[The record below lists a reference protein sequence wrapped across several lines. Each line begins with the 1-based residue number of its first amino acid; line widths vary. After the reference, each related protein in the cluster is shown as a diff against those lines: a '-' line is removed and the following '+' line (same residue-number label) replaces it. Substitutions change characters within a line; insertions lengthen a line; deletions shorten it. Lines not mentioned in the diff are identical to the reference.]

1 LADGPRLR
9 VFAGPLSYVQ
19 GPGALDQLGDLVAAN
34 GPRPVVVTD
43 AFVLELLGER
53 VEGVLRGAGLRPEI
67 RVLPGEITAG
77 AADEIAASVAD
88 VSTGLVIGLG
98 GGKAL
103 DAGKAVSLRLGVPV
117 VTVPTVASN
126 DSPTSKA
133 VAMYDDQHRMVSVD
147 QLPANPHAVVVD
159 TALIAAAPVHF
170 LRAGV
175 GDAVSKTFEAAAC
188 AAGTGVTTL
197 GTRPLRIGAA
207 IAAAAYAT
215 LREHAVPGL
224 AACGRGEVT
233 DDLEALVEAV
243 VLLSGMGFENGGLSL
258 AHSLTRG
265 LMQARGAS
273 SALHG
278 QHVAWAT
285 LVQRVAEYAADEE
298 VAELRGFLR
307 EVGLPVTLPEL
318 GMDAPTAD
326 EVRDIARV
334 TMTAP
339 HLANLARPVSEGD
352 LVAAILEVDNQ
363 AAYVTG
369 KSKYVSG

>member
-1 LADGPRLR
+1 MTLGGLR
-9 VFAGPLSYVQ
+9 VFAGPLHYVQ
-19 GPGALDQLGDLVAAN
+19 GPGSLDRLGKLVATY

-43 AFVLELLGER
+43 PFVRELLGAR
-53 VEGVLRGAGLRPEI
+53 VEGALRATGLRPEV
-67 RVLPGEITAG
+67 RELPGEITAA

-88 VSTGLVIGLG
+88 VGAGVVIGLG

-133 VAMYDDQHRMVSVD
+133 VAMYDDEHRMVRVD
-147 QLPANPHAVVVD
+147 QLSANPHAVVVD

-188 AAGTGVTTL
+188 SAGTGVTTL
-197 GTRPLRIGAA
+197 GTRPLLVGSALA
-207 IAAAAYAT
+207 SACHAT
-215 LREHAVPGL
+215 LRAHAVAGL
-224 AACGRGEVT
+224 AACERGEVT

-265 LMQARGAS
+265 LMQARGAKA
-273 SALHG
+273 ALHG
-278 QHVAWAT
+278 QQVAWAT
-285 LVQRVAEYAADEE
+285 LVQRVAELAPDGE
-298 VAELRGFLR
+298 VSELRDFLR

-318 GMDAPTAD
+318 GMDSPSVD
-326 EVRDIARV
+326 EIRDIARV

-339 HLANLARPVSEGD
+339 HLANLARPISESG
-352 LVAAILEVDNQ
+352 LVAAILQV
-363 AAYVTG
+363 G
-369 KSKYVSG
+369 

>member
-1 LADGPRLR
+1 VGGLR
-9 VFAGPLSYVQ
+9 VFAGPLRYIQ
-19 GPGALDQLGDLVAAN
+19 GPNALDRLGGVVEGF
-34 GPRPVVVTD
+34 GPFPVVVTD
-43 AFVLELLGER
+43 PFVRELLGAR
-53 VEGVLRGAGLRPEI
+53 VEALLRDSGLAPEM
-67 RVLPGEITAG
+67 RVLQGEITAA
-77 AADEIAASVAD
+77 AADEIVASLIGVEVA
-88 VSTGLVIGLG
+88 VVIGIG

-133 VAMYDDQHRMVSVD
+133 VAMYDEQHRMASVD
-147 QLPANPHAVVVD
+147 QLAANPHAVVVD
-159 TALIAAAPVHF
+159 TTLIAAAPVHF

-197 GTRPLRIGAA
+197 GTRPLLVGSA
-207 IAAAAYAT
+207 IARACYDTIRA
-215 LREHAVPGL
+215 HALAGL
-224 AACGRGEVT
+224 AAAERGEVT
-233 DDLEALVEAV
+233 EDLEALVEAV

-285 LVQRVAEYAADEE
+285 LVQRVAELAPDDE
-298 VAELRGFLR
+298 VDDLRAFLR
-307 EVGLPVTLPEL
+307 SVGLPVSLVEL
-318 GMDAPTAD
+318 GMPDPVID
-326 EVRDIARV
+326 EIHQIAAV

-339 HLANLARPVSEGD
+339 HLANLAKPVSEGD
-352 LVAAILEVDNQ
+352 LVAAILEVESS
-363 AAYVTG
+363 A
-369 KSKYVSG
+369 S

>member
-1 LADGPRLR
+1 LGDLR
-9 VFAGPLSYVQ
+9 VFAGPLRYVQ
-19 GPGALDQLGDLVAAN
+19 GPGALDELGALVAAF

-43 AFVLELLGER
+43 PFVRELLGSR
-53 VEGVLRGAGLRPEI
+53 VEEILRAVGLNPEI
-67 RVLPGEITAG
+67 RVLPGEITAI
-77 AADEIAASVAD
+77 AAYEIAGSVAD
-88 VSTGLVIGLG
+88 VGTGVVIGIG

-103 DAGKAVSLRLGVPV
+103 DAGKAVSLLLGVPV

-133 VAMYDDQHRMVSVD
+133 VAMYNDQHQMVSVD
-147 QLPANPHAVVVD
+147 QLPDNPRAVVVD

-197 GTRPLRIGAA
+197 GTRPLRIGVA

-224 AACGRGEVT
+224 AAAERGEVT

-265 LMQARGAS
+265 LMRARGAS
-273 SALHG
+273 RALHG

-285 LVQRVAEYAADEE
+285 LVQRVAEGASATD
-298 VAELRGFLR
+298 VHELREFLR
-307 EVGLPVTLPEL
+307 ELGLPVTLPEL
-318 GMDAPTAD
+318 GMDAPTD
-326 EVRDIARV
+326 EEVREIAAV

-339 HLANLARPVSEGD
+339 HLANLAHPINEGD
-352 LVAAILEVDNQ
+352 LVAAILEVE
-363 AAYVTG
+363 AR
-369 KSKYVSG
+369 

>member
-1 LADGPRLR
+1 MSGVR
-9 VFAGPLSYVQ
+9 VFAGPLRYVQ
-19 GPGALDQLGDLVAAN
+19 GPGALDRLGGLVEAF
-34 GPRPVVVTD
+34 GSTPVVVTD
-43 AFVLELLGER
+43 PFVRDLLGAR
-53 VEGVLRGAGLRPEI
+53 VETILAGAGLAPVV
-67 RVLPGEITAG
+67 RVLEGEITAA
-77 AADEIAASVAD
+77 AADAITASVRD
-88 VSTGLVIGLG
+88 VGAGVVIGLG

-133 VAMYDDQHRMVSVD
+133 VAMYDDQHRMASVD
-147 QLPANPHAVVVD
+147 QLAANPHAVVVD
-159 TALIAAAPVHF
+159 TALIAAAPAHF
-170 LRAGV
+170 LRAGI

-207 IAAAAYAT
+207 IAAAAYDV
-215 LREHAVPGL
+215 LRAHAVAGL
-224 AACGRGEVT
+224 AAAERGEVT
-233 DDLEALVEAV
+233 DDLEATVEAV

-285 LVQRVAEYAADEE
+285 LVQRVAELAPDAE
-298 VAELRGFLR
+298 VADLRDFLR
-307 EVGLPVTLPEL
+307 AVGLPVTLPEL
-318 GMDAPTAD
+318 GMPGATID
-326 EVRDIARV
+326 EIRRIAAV

-339 HLANLARPVSEGD
+339 HLANLARPVPEGD
-352 LVAAILEVDNQ
+352 LVAAILEVEGQ
-363 AAYVTG
+363 PAA
-369 KSKYVSG
+369 SASRSASAESSAP